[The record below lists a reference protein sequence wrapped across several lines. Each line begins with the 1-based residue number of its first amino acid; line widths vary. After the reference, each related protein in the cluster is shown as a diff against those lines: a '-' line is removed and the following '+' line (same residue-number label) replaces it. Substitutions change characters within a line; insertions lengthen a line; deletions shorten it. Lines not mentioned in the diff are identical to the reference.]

1 MNHQCKLEKWC
12 APKFHLYVMQDAMHL
27 EVVKLEEFGSGKLLA
42 KGMGH
47 AWGIN

>member
-1 MNHQCKLEKWC
+1 MILQLYEKWC
-12 APKFHLYVMQDAMHL
+12 APKFHPYGMQDAMHQD
-27 EVVKLEEFGSGKLLA
+27 EVKRWCLCSGKLLA

>member
-1 MNHQCKLEKWC
+1 
-12 APKFHLYVMQDAMHL
+12 MHL

-47 AWGIN
+47 AWGIKVPWLRNAYARLVILRTTKR